1 MNNKG
6 NLNNQRLSHRYDRE
20 TADLF
25 CQQFVANTRDVYA
38 LWTPEYK
45 LLYVNE
51 QFKTI
56 FQRDEVELEDNP
68 QKVLE
73 WIHPEDLVLMKQRF
87 DLQDAALSEE
97 EQSVRFRIIL
107 PDQSETWAWYRSKPL
122 KDKNGKTFRYL
133 GIITDIN
140 EQVKVE
146 RELLMNKVS
155 LDSNKNSIC
164 WFDEKG
170 AISYANPAAW
180 EMLGYEKEEFL
191 SKKIYEYFDNN
202 INTDNWPRIWKRFKK
217 QVFTSLEQFHIC
229 KNGNRIPCDLSF
241 NYFQFD
247 GGEFV
252 FVYASDISERKKIE
266 DSIFYRREFE
276 RMLFNVS
283 ARFINLNADE
293 VDENIDQALKEICD
307 FSSNESAHFF
317 LFDSNNE
324 HMDLKH
330 FYSSHKLKV
339 AKESSFKI
347 IKEDNHYQTLKK
359 EHYVQLSLEK
369 ENIVSEAFHGKLA
382 NEGIKSTLDISL
394 FFQNSFI
401 GFFGLASKDPKKSWH
416 DDEIKM
422 LRVIGDIFIN
432 ASARKDTLR
441 KLQDSEHTYKE
452 IYNAS
457 SEAIFIHDAESGRIL
472 DVNKAM
478 VEMFGL
484 SFNNAI
490 DTNIGDICEGKGK
503 YTGERAL
510 NYINKALKKPQRF
523 EWRSKAK
530 NGKIFW
536 TEVSLKKAEI
546 HGKTR
551 VMAVV
556 RNIDD
561 RKKTEELLK
570 KSEEQYRMI
579 IEGQNDLIV
588 KIDLSG
594 KFNFVSLSYCKMFG
608 KTEQELLGNNFMPL
622 VHEDDQETTKLAME
636 NLYNPPYS
644 CYIEQRAKTSNGW
657 KWLAWNDTA
666 ILDKNGKVK
675 EIIGVGRDITY
686 QKMVEN
692 ALRESEEQFRSIV
705 QNLSDIVFLL
715 DENGTIK
722 YVTPSCIE
730 YLGHSVEELLGY
742 SLLELIH
749 DEDKWL
755 VEENLQL
762 HKGGSDYS
770 VPYEARMKH
779 ISSKWRVF
787 EVKSQSMLDHT
798 SVRSIIYT
806 ISDITERK
814 LMEKQVLDAIIKT
827 EEKERERFAKDLH
840 DDLGPLLS
848 SIKMYIGML
857 NKTSDTEKQK
867 FIIENLND
875 IVKESIATTKEV
887 SNDLNPH
894 VLNNYGLISAIELF
908 VEKVSS
914 EIEIDF
920 VQNLESARYEPA
932 IELSLYRISK
942 ELINNTIKHAEASKI
957 TIKYQE
963 KDARLSLSYE
973 DDGKGLP
980 SNALQAKKP
989 GGMGLSNIMSRA
1001 KSLNATYNFHTKLQK
1016 GFKFEMYVPLIQD

>member
-1 MNNKG
+1 MDIKG
-6 NLNNQRLSHRYDRE
+6 NLNNQGSSHNFDKE
-20 TADLF
+20 TTDLF
-25 CQQFVANTRDVYA
+25 CQQFIANTRDVYA

-45 LLYVNE
+45 LLYING
-51 QFKTI
+51 QFENVFK
-56 FQRDEVELEDNP
+56 RSADELENSP
-68 QKVLE
+68 LKALE
-73 WIHPEDLVLMKQRF
+73 WIHPEDLEMMKQQF
-87 DLQDAALSEE
+87 DLQNSM
-97 EQSVRFRIIL
+97 QSVEELSIRFRIIL
-107 PDQSETWAWYRSKPL
+107 PDQSESWAWYRNKPL
-122 KDKNGKTFRYL
+122 LDNQGKVFRYL
-133 GIITDIN
+133 GIVTDIN

-155 LDSNKNSIC
+155 LDSNRNSIC

-170 AISYANPAAW
+170 TITYANPTAW

-191 SKKIYEYFDNN
+191 EKKIYEYFDNY
-202 INTDNWPRIWKRFKK
+202 INKDNWPRIWESFKK
-217 QVFTSLEQFHIC
+217 KGFTSLEQFNIC
-229 KNGNRIPCDLSF
+229 KNGTRILCELSF

-252 FVYASDISERKKIE
+252 FVYATDISKRREIE
-266 DSIFYRREFE
+266 DSILYRREFE

-283 ARFINLNADE
+283 ARFINLNSNE

-307 FSSNESAHFF
+307 FSSSDSAHFL
-317 LFDSNNE
+317 LFDSKNE
-324 HMDLKH
+324 YMNLKY
-330 FYSSHKLKV
+330 FYSGEKSGIG
-339 AKESSFKI
+339 KESVFKI
-347 IKEDNHYQTLKK
+347 DKDGYHYK
-359 EHYVQLSLEK
+359 SLEK
-369 ENIVSEAFHGKLA
+369 EQHVEISLATDNLDKSSFHGLLKCD
-382 NEGIKSTLDISL
+382 GIQSTLDISL
-394 FFQNSFI
+394 FFQNKFI

-416 DDEIKM
+416 NDEIKI

-441 KLQDSEHTYKE
+441 KLQDSEQTYKE

-457 SEAIFIHDAESGRIL
+457 SEAIFIHDAKSGLIL

-478 VEMFGL
+478 LEMFSL
-484 SFNNAI
+484 TYDEAI
-490 DTNIGDICEGKGK
+490 QASVEDISEGKGK
-503 YTGERAL
+503 YTEEVAL
-510 NYINKALKKPQRF
+510 AYIHKALKKPQRF
-523 EWRSKAK
+523 EWRSKTK
-530 NGKIFW
+530 KGQVFW

-551 VMAVV
+551 VMSVV

-588 KIDLSG
+588 KIDMSG
-594 KFNFVSLSYCKMFG
+594 NYNFVSLSYCEMFG
-608 KTEQELLGNNFMPL
+608 KSEQELIGKNFML
-622 VHEDDQETTKLAME
+622 MVHDDDKETTTLAMD
-636 NLYNPPYS
+636 NLYNPPHN
-644 CYIEQRAKTSNGW
+644 CYIEQRAKTASGW

-666 ILDKNGKVK
+666 VLDSNGNVK

-715 DENGTIK
+715 DENGNIK

-730 YLGHSVEELLGY
+730 YLGHSVEELLGF
-742 SLLELIH
+742 SLLDLIH
-749 DEDKWL
+749 DDDKWI

-762 HKGGSDYS
+762 HKNGGDYI
-770 VPYEARMKH
+770 VPYEVRMKH
-779 ISSKWRVF
+779 ISSTWRVF
-787 EVKSQSMLDHT
+787 EVKSQSMLDQS

-857 NKTSDTEKQK
+857 DKATDPEKQK
-867 FIIENLND
+867 FIVENLKD

-894 VLNNYGLISAIELF
+894 VLNNYGLVSAIELF
-908 VEKVSS
+908 INKVSS
-914 EIEIDF
+914 EIDVDF
-920 VQNLESARYEPA
+920 EQNLQSARYAPA

-942 ELINNTIKHAEASKI
+942 ELINNSIKHAEANMI
-957 TIKYQE
+957 ILKYQE
-963 KDARLSLSYE
+963 KDARLSLFYE
-973 DDGKGLP
+973 DDGKGLTTNP
-980 SNALQAKKP
+980 LQASKSS
-989 GGMGLSNIMSRA
+989 GMGLSNIISRA
-1001 KSLNATYNFHTKLQK
+1001 KSLNATYNFHTKQQQ
-1016 GFKFEMYVPLIQD
+1016 GFKFEMHVPLIQD